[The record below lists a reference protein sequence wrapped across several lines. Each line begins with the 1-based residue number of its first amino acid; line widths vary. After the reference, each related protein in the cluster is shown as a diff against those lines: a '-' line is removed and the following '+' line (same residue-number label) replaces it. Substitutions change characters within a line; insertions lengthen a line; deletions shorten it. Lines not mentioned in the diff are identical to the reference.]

1 MRNSR
6 DGVVLYKANITTGG
20 CQGFPCLA
28 LPRPRWQSINHFI
41 LTILWRLQ
49 GLMIAPWYL
58 FYFIFFHVGGGVDT
72 CYTCFCFLYPF
83 LVPFSANLFWRY
95 LHSLFFLFI
104 HSHLH
109 LESLFSSH
117 PILRYTPSRFLCSLE
132 ILEILVTGIG
142 IGPRKRGQ
150 VDDTYARVWEIS
162 VIEPGPGLGGGFVR
176 FYFIVLKTFSLD
188 TMINRREVFSFFFP
202 LRWWFL
208 DTLTSLYR
216 TLRLH
221 QRVCYRWGKKGEL
234 RGG

>member
-1 MRNSR
+1 MPPPLPLFCFSLFFPFIDIPTSFLSCLSVYHEKFSR
-6 DGVVLYKANITTGG
+6 WRCTVQSEYHNGRLPGISM
-20 CQGFPCLA
+20 PCIA
-28 LPRPRWQSINHFI
+28 SPA
-41 LTILWRLQ
+41 LTINQSLHIDDSLEVARSYDRPL
-49 GLMIAPWYL
+49 ISFL
-58 FYFIFFHVGGGVDT
+58 FYFLSRWGGVDT

-162 VIEPGPGLGGGFVR
+162 VIEPGAGLGGGFVR
-176 FYFIVLKTFSLD
+176 FLFYCFKNLLPWYNDK
-188 TMINRREVFSFFFP
+188 
-202 LRWWFL
+202 
-208 DTLTSLYR
+208 
-216 TLRLH
+216 
-221 QRVCYRWGKKGEL
+221 
-234 RGG
+234 